1 MSSPQPARGGRRPV
15 AVVGGLLLVIG
26 LVVLGAVALGQRAAP
41 PEAPRT
47 TGAVAP
53 SDPSD
58 GGHDAPAATPAP
70 SPEGT
75 EGEGGGSASQGAE
88 DQVAAMDASEPTRV
102 RVPAHGIDAPVFP
115 IALAEDGTLPAPSGE
130 RADDA
135 AWFEGSPTP
144 GEDGPAVIE
153 GHVTYSGDPSVFF
166 DLGAVEPGDRIE
178 VDRADGSTAVFE
190 VHEITRVPKDEFP
203 TWAVYGNTEGPELRM
218 ITCGGEV
225 DEDGRHQDNV
235 LVHAHLVDA

>member
-1 MSSPQPARGGRRPV
+1 M
-15 AVVGGLLLVIG
+15 
-26 LVVLGAVALGQRAAP
+26 
-41 PEAPRT
+41 
-47 TGAVAP
+47 
-53 SDPSD
+53 
-58 GGHDAPAATPAP
+58 
-70 SPEGT
+70 
-75 EGEGGGSASQGAE
+75 
-88 DQVAAMDASEPTRV
+88 
-102 RVPAHGIDAPVFP
+102 PAHGIDAPVFP

-144 GEDGPAVIE
+144 GEDGP
-153 GHVTYSGDPSVFF
+153 
-166 DLGAVEPGDRIE
+166 
-178 VDRADGSTAVFE
+178 AVFE